1 MKLKILNI
9 ILIVLLTALNMFR
22 YNLPVYL
29 NTISL
34 FDTLSL
40 VSLGLAILIAIINR
54 INLLGKTL
62 LIFNLIGVLDS
73 IVDEIFYDATHRS
86 PNDTKML
93 IGSILFCLGY
103 MLYHMIFR
111 KKPLL

>member
-1 MKLKILNI
+1 MKILNT

-40 VSLGLAILIAIINR
+40 ISLGLAIIITLINKL
-54 INLLGKTL
+54 NLLGRTF
-62 LIFNLIGVLDS
+62 LIFNLIGVVDS
-73 IVDEIFYDATHRS
+73 IIDELFFDATYRGS
-86 PNDTKML
+86 SDTKIL

-103 MLYHMIFR
+103 LIYNITFR